1 MRHHKLGARAEYRQ
15 QEEQKIKDSVSLA
28 EKFQKLKALTVE
40 LTHYN
45 PGGVTKSSQIKYSV
59 NLVNAKSV
67 FRFSCLNNEC
77 VGGDYDLSAALAAA
91 VAGRRTSASGEICC
105 QGWRNRATIDSI
117 HCNNIL
123 RYKLS
128 LEY

>member
-28 EKFQKLKALTVE
+28 EKFQKLKSLTVE
-40 LTHYN
+40 LAHYN
-45 PGGVTKSSQIKYSV
+45 PGGVTKSSQIKYTV
-59 NLVNAKSV
+59 NLANAKSV

-77 VGGDYDLSAALAAA
+77 IGGDYDLSAALATA
-91 VAGRRTSASGEICC
+91 VAARRTSASGEICC
-105 QGWRNRATIDSI
+105 QGWRNRATINTI
-117 HCNNIL
+117 PCHNIL

-128 LEY
+128 LGY

>member
-15 QEEQKIKDSVSLA
+15 QEDQKIKDSVSLA
-28 EKFQKLKALTVE
+28 EKFQKLKSLTVE

-45 PGGVTKSSQIKYSV
+45 PGGVTKSSQLKYTV
-59 NLVNAKSV
+59 NLANAKSV

-77 VGGDYDLSAALAAA
+77 VGGDYDLSAALADA
-91 VAGRRTSASGEICC
+91 VAARHKSASGEIYC

-117 HCNNIL
+117 HCHNIL

-128 LEY
+128 LGF